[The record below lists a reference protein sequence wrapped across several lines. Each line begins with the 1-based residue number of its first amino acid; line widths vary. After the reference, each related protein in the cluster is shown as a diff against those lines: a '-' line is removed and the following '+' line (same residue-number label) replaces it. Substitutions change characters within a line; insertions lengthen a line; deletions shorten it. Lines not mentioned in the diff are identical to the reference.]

1 MNISRFARKTIFH
14 IQKSVI
20 GLFVYVDSRLYMRMY
35 NKLLKRT
42 GFTMNGVP
50 RFIASSA
57 RFDDFNRITL
67 GDRLVV
73 SMNVHFLTHDYS
85 YTTALIAIGEK
96 LDTDVGMLRN
106 IVVGSNVFIGMNCIL
121 LPGTN
126 VGNHVIIGAGSVVRG
141 KIPDYSMVVGNP
153 AVIIGDIR
161 DYAQKV
167 KLREDQHLNVDKI

>member
-1 MNISRFARKTIFH
+1 M
-14 IQKSVI
+14 
-20 GLFVYVDSRLYMRMY
+20 
-35 NKLLKRT
+35 
-42 GFTMNGVP
+42 
-50 RFIASSA
+50 
-57 RFDDFNRITL
+57 
-67 GDRLVV
+67 
-73 SMNVHFLTHDYS
+73 
-85 YTTALIAIGEK
+85 IGEK